1 MSPAP
6 VTAPSSATAPRG
18 SRGAVTAPG
27 KPRRLPGPAILLV
40 LGSCSSLQ
48 VGAALALRL
57 FPVLGAPGAAFLRL
71 GLAAVVL
78 LAVTR
83 PRVRGWRRTQWRAV
97 LLYGVSLAG
106 TNAFFYAALAR
117 LPLGT
122 AVTIQ
127 FLGPLTLSAALSR
140 RMRDLGWVLLAVT
153 GVAIL
158 GLAQSHGPATAGS
171 LNLAGVAFA
180 LVSAAFWALYI
191 VTGARASAAVPGRGG
206 LAVAMTVG
214 ALVLVPFGARGAA
227 HITGQPHLIPLTIGM
242 AVLAS
247 VVPYSLELAA
257 MRRAPKRVFG
267 ILLSLEPAVAT
278 TAGWLLL
285 GQHAAPAALAAV
297 VIVVAASTGSALGA
311 GKPES
316 PGLALLQPGARLQP
330 GRQGGRV
337 PQRGRRAACQPGGER
352 VHGAEQPRGAV
363 AHPGQRLFRSHD
375 IARVPRRDQGG
386 GIRVGARGPPRGR
399 GSRR

>member
-1 MSPAP
+1 MSTAPATTLSPAAAP
-6 VTAPSSATAPRG
+6 VTTGTPR
-18 SRGAVTAPG
+18 PH
-27 KPRRLPGPAILLV
+27 PGPAILLV

-48 VGAALALRL
+48 VGAALAMRL
-57 FPVLGAPGAAFLRL
+57 FPVLGATGATLLRV

-83 PRVRGWRRTQWRAV
+83 PRVRSWRRAQWQAAA
-97 LLYGVSLAG
+97 LYGVSIAA

-140 RMRDLGWVLLAVT
+140 RVRDLGWVLLAVI

-158 GLAQSHGPATAGS
+158 GLAGHGTTAGGS
-171 LNLAGVAFA
+171 LNLVGVVFA
-180 LVSAAFWALYI
+180 LVSGAFWAMYI

-206 LAVAMTVG
+206 LAVALAVG
-214 ALVLVPFGARGAA
+214 TLVLLPFGAHGAS
-227 HITGQPHLIPLTIGM
+227 HIVVQPHVVLLALGM
-242 AVLAS
+242 ALLAS
-247 VVPYSLELAA
+247 VLPYSLELAA

-285 GQHAAPAALAAV
+285 GQHAAPVALAAV
-297 VIVVAASTGSALGA
+297 VIVVGASIGSTLGA
-311 GKPES
+311 RRQS
-316 PGLALLQPGARLQP
+316 P
-330 GRQGGRV
+330 V
-337 PQRGRRAACQPGGER
+337 AA
-352 VHGAEQPRGAV
+352 
-363 AHPGQRLFRSHD
+363 
-375 IARVPRRDQGG
+375 
-386 GIRVGARGPPRGR
+386 
-399 GSRR
+399 